1 MKTVQLKPESFELK
15 KAVVSAEDV
24 KVDYTEKKTADGT
37 TAYFEHF
44 VHAPVAPH
52 PDLLNKMDEFKPYL
66 AKAFCIN
73 LGFDLAKKH
82 LKGKELKEI
91 KQLEVD
97 VMNNIEVTGVSISGS
112 EQLKGAVISG
122 KIKSWN
128 GGKCAINTQR
138 VNFESDKLG
147 FEETIRDLV
156 SDVETE
162 IFEYLFKNKRAQL
175 DLFDGNGDG
184 KDIGEN
190 QDNAKAV

>member
-1 MKTVQLKPESFELK
+1 
-15 KAVVSAEDV
+15 
-24 KVDYTEKKTADGT
+24 
-37 TAYFEHF
+37 
-44 VHAPVAPH
+44 
-52 PDLLNKMDEFKPYL
+52 
-66 AKAFCIN
+66 
-73 LGFDLAKKH
+73 
-82 LKGKELKEI
+82 
-91 KQLEVD
+91 
-97 VMNNIEVTGVSISGS
+97 MNNIEVTGVSISGS

-175 DLFDGNGDG
+175 GLFDGDDGEQIGDN
-184 KDIGEN
+184 K
-190 QDNAKAV
+190 DNAKAV